1 MYGKEEAIALRKL
14 FWTSFGKYI
23 GHNRTASGQKGKW
36 LNYKTGVKDI
46 YFRMDVDKRTA
57 KVCIDI
63 QQNDP
68 GIRALFFEQFK
79 EVKTV
84 FEDITNTNEW
94 IWLDNYT
101 NSFNK
106 DISRIYVEIDGVNL
120 YNKETWNIIFPFL
133 SKHLIALDE
142 FWEEFKDL
150 FKQLEK

>member
-23 GHNRTASGQKGKW
+23 GHNKGADGRKAKW

-57 KVCIDI
+57 KVCIDL
-63 QQNDP
+63 QHTDK
-68 GIRALFFEQFK
+68 GIRELFYDQFL

-84 FEDITNTNEW
+84 FESITNNQDW
-94 IWLDNYT
+94 IWLDDYT
-101 NSFNK
+101 NNFGK
-106 DISRIYVEIDGVNL
+106 EISRIYIEIDGVNL
-120 YNKETWNIIFPFL
+120 YNKDTWNIIFPFL
-133 SKHLIALDE
+133 AKNMMALDE
-142 FWEEFKDL
+142 FWFEFKDL